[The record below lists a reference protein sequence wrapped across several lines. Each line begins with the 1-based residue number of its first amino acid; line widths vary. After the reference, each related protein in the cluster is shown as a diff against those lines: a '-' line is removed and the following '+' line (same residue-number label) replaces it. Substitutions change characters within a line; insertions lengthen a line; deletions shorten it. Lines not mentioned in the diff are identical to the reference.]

1 MKYLVPFS
9 VLKNSI
15 RLQSVKGQ
23 LKVEMNYDELLDVL
37 KRMLQAIA
45 IDDAW
50 YRRTYPDVDEAIKA
64 GAYRD
69 AKQHFVENG
78 YFEGRR
84 PFPLELNEDWYLQT
98 YPDVQAG
105 IAEGTLTTAR
115 DHFEEHGYDEGRLP
129 VQL

>member
-23 LKVEMNYDELLDVL
+23 LKVDMNYDELLDML
-37 KRMLQAIA
+37 KRMLQAVTL
-45 IDDAW
+45 DDAW

-64 GAYRD
+64 GTYRD

-78 YFEGRR
+78 YFEGRK
-84 PFPLELNEDWYLQT
+84 PFEMGLNEEWYLT
-98 YPDVQAG
+98 NYPDVKKG
-105 IAEGTLTTAR
+105 IEEGTLTTAR
-115 DHFEEHGYDEGRLP
+115 DHYDQHGYDEGRLP
-129 VQL
+129 MPF